1 MNTGRNLPEG
11 EASPPGFAG
20 PEPDSGWVRLPGP
33 PDAPGPGGLGAGGP
47 EPGGAAAESIRV
59 RSDGVRHVRRMSNLA
74 AAALIVGTGAATV
87 ALAHHAFP
95 VSAPVAAG
103 AATTGVGGTAVTNG
117 ASGPQVSHPV
127 ATTSGSG
134 VTVTT
139 QSQTS
144 NGQAV
149 VTPAGQAAYHGS

>member
-1 MNTGRNLPEG
+1 MDTGRNLPEG

-20 PEPDSGWVRLPGP
+20 PAPDPGWVRLRGA
-33 PDAPGPGGLGAGGP
+33 DAPGPGGVGACGP
-47 EPGGAAAESIRV
+47 EPGGVVADRRRAR
-59 RSDGVRHVRRMSNLA
+59 RDGVRHVRRMSNLA

-117 ASGPQVSHPV
+117 AGGPQVSHPV

-139 QSQTS
+139 QSQTG

-149 VTPAGQAAYHGS
+149 VTPAGPAAYQGS